1 MSRTI
6 EKTVFTF
13 DELSETAKEKARE
26 WYREGALDYEWYDA
40 VYKDAMACAKIL
52 GIDITKIY
60 FSGFSSQG
68 DGACFKGSYSYAK
81 EAPKAIKAYA
91 PNDKELLRIAY
102 ALQSAQRKAFYQLY
116 ATTEH
121 RGHYY
126 HSGCMAV
133 SVEHGNRDVSEA
145 EEDTVT
151 QALRDFA
158 GEIYVSLEKEYEWL
172 DSDEQVDENIIANE
186 YEFTKEGASA

>member
-121 RGHYY
+121 HGHYY

-133 SVEHGNRDVSEA
+133 SVEHENRDVSEA
-145 EEDTVT
+145 EEDAVM

-158 GEIYVSLEKEYEWL
+158 GEVYVSLEKEYEWL